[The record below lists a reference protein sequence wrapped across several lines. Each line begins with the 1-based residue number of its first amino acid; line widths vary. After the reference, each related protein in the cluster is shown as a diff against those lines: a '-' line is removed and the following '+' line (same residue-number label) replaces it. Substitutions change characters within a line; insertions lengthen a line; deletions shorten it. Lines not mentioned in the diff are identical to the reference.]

1 MANKKEIENLAGL
14 IKKLFVEK
22 FGMFRTEDFIEVARE
37 LGINISDVH
46 ESEAGN
52 EYIYNNERQPGEG
65 FWALAPGAGDA
76 SEGMVWVYKK
86 KS

>member
-1 MANKKEIENLAGL
+1 MANKKEIENLSGL

-37 LGINISDVH
+37 LGINMLDVH
-46 ESEAGN
+46 ASE
-52 EYIYNNERQPGEG
+52 ETKYVSHKERQPGEG

-76 SEGMVWVYKK
+76 SEGMVWVTK
-86 KS
+86 KSS